1 MKGCIF
7 SEKIFIIFFF
17 SQISGDRF
25 SKDFYRQDT
34 KNNLLNAYM
43 RFKPVTGI

>member
-1 MKGCIF
+1 MEGCIF
-7 SEKIFIIFFF
+7 SEKNFYYFF

-34 KNNLLNAYM
+34 KNNLLNAYV
-43 RFKPVTGI
+43 RFKLVTGI